1 MYLNNTT
8 TVKKNKISTEFAC
21 RLSHLAPQQKVSV
34 IVFLQ
39 LDNLDRTVG
48 ARLSRDER
56 KRAMEGVRNS
66 AKQALSYIRKIVQD
80 FGGKQLAEN
89 PDALGS
95 IPIEISADGVKA
107 LADSDAVKAVLEEQE
122 IVLAHDTNR
131 FYI

>member
-48 ARLSRDER
+48 VRLSRDER

>member
-48 ARLSRDER
+48 VRLSRDER

-122 IVLAHDTNR
+122 IVPAHDTNR